1 MTLSEGASLVIMI
14 EGALVLPSQPASV
27 AVARRFVGT
36 QCERWHLSADS
47 AQLVVSELVTN
58 AVRYAGG
65 EVTVTL
71 RRDGEHHVVVAV
83 RDDSP
88 YQPHLMHVG
97 DSATSGRGLAIVDA
111 VALRWDV
118 CLHGPAGQTG
128 KTVWA
133 EVDAA

>member
-1 MTLSEGASLVIMI
+1 MGRGCGLNVITT
-14 EGALVLPSQPASV
+14 EAALVLPSQPASV
-27 AVARRFVGT
+27 AAARRFVGT
-36 QCERWHLSADS
+36 QCERWKLSAES

-71 RRDGEHHVVVAV
+71 RRDGDNHVVIAV

-88 YQPHLMHVG
+88 KRPQLRHVP
-97 DSATSGRGLAIVDA
+97 DDATNGRGLAIVDA

-118 CLHGPAGQTG
+118 RLHGVAGETG